1 MSSNTPNDP
10 GKESDGSNG
19 RRPNPNRNSNILKTE
34 DMGIDPVEG
43 GGDDGV
49 TFDNLSDP
57 TALLIF
63 IKGQGIKIPRNGDPP
78 TEDPR
83 NTDYIDLENVQRA
96 VDNMEA
102 SLNNVSNRQNPQSSA
117 PVISSQRA
125 VKRERQDSDKAQPE
139 ARASKK
145 CRQDPEEAHQG
156 AQAPDG
162 EALRAR
168 HTGIQ
173 RSDCQYPNPM
183 PYVNRPVQQGTGL
196 RKCRP
201 IMPNVRHR
209 IEWGAA
215 DFGPGGFGPQAIPV
229 NNLPPG
235 MNNMSPEMDNA
246 SNMNTPMT
254 QAPHHLRAY
263 SMIDNGPW
271 IPAAAQRNHP
281 PPPHARPGPQNY
293 GPNIVDLNF
302 NFSPQPMPQMGP
314 QIPPQVPIMNG
325 EHMSYENMAHLP
337 QVPRQVPPIPQ
348 MPSQVP
354 DMNGWPVHHANLV
367 HIPNTVGASQQPM
380 MPMPQMGPQGHHM
393 NRGQMHDTN
402 MAYVPHAP
410 PQWPPIPQMPG
421 MNGNMHQTNLVYIPN
436 TVGAPQQPMMPMPQI
451 GPQMSAQ
458 VPGMNGEHMLQSN
471 GMPRQ
476 MRPRHVRPGHTQSGQ
491 RPTGQR
497 PLRQRPNGQSPP
509 GQRPP
514 RP

>member
-173 RSDCQYPNPM
+173 R
-183 PYVNRPVQQGTGL
+183 
-196 RKCRP
+196 
-201 IMPNVRHR
+201 
-209 IEWGAA
+209 
-215 DFGPGGFGPQAIPV
+215 
-229 NNLPPG
+229 
-235 MNNMSPEMDNA
+235 
-246 SNMNTPMT
+246 
-254 QAPHHLRAY
+254 AY

-410 PQWPPIPQMPG
+410 PQWPPIPQMPADDAYAPDR
-421 MNGNMHQTNLVYIPN
+421 TPDVCP
-436 TVGAPQQPMMPMPQI
+436 GAWHERRAYA
-451 GPQMSAQ
+451 SVKWDA
-458 VPGMNGEHMLQSN
+458 
-471 GMPRQ
+471 
-476 MRPRHVRPGHTQSGQ
+476 
-491 RPTGQR
+491 
-497 PLRQRPNGQSPP
+497 
-509 GQRPP
+509 
-514 RP
+514 

>member
-173 RSDCQYPNPM
+173 RSDY
-183 PYVNRPVQQGTGL
+183 GTS
-196 RKCRP
+196 
-201 IMPNVRHR
+201 
-209 IEWGAA
+209 
-215 DFGPGGFGPQAIPV
+215 D
-229 NNLPPG
+229 
-235 MNNMSPEMDNA
+235 S
-246 SNMNTPMT
+246 
-254 QAPHHLRAY
+254 
-263 SMIDNGPW
+263 
-271 IPAAAQRNHP
+271 
-281 PPPHARPGPQNY
+281 
-293 GPNIVDLNF
+293 
-302 NFSPQPMPQMGP
+302 
-314 QIPPQVPIMNG
+314 PQVPIMNG

-421 MNGNMHQTNLVYIPN
+421 
-436 TVGAPQQPMMPMPQI
+436 
-451 GPQMSAQ
+451 PQMSAQ